1 MALTRKF
8 LSALGIEADKIDEII
23 NAHSETV
30 DGLKSQLAE
39 VKADADKLSAVTKE
53 RDELKAAAEKDGKDP
68 YKVKYEAIKEE
79 FAEYKKDIEA
89 KASKAAKADA
99 YRALLKEAGVADK
112 RIEAVL
118 RVSDIDGIEL
128 DDKGKIVD
136 SSKLKKTIQEEW
148 ADFITKESVQGTNT
162 PNPPANNGSKAYKTK
177 EEIYAIK
184 DAAERQK
191 AISDNHELFGF

>member
-1 MALTRKF
+1 M
-8 LSALGIEADKIDEII
+8 
-23 NAHSETV
+23 

-39 VKADADKLSAVTKE
+39 VKADADKLPAVTKE

-68 YKVKYEAIKEE
+68 YRVKYEAIKEE

-89 KASKAAKADA
+89 KASKAAKTDA

-118 RVSDIDGIEL
+118 RVSDIDGVEL

-148 ADFITKESVQGTNT
+148 ADFITKESVHGSNT

-191 AISDNHELFGF
+191 AILDNHELFGI